1 MREIKKIVLIIPP
14 SPWLLSDRDIP
25 MFGILY
31 IASYLKSMCDV
42 IVCDLSSIP
51 EDQWF
56 IPIGDLYGIT
66 GVSPQFIYM
75 DKIIT
80 LLKDR
85 EPWTPVIVGGVH
97 ATVFPEHILEFT
109 HADACVVGEGEYTMH
124 RMLMGDD
131 WNSIDGL
138 QTRWKKATPY
148 RNLVNLSERIANEM
162 FYPDRKA
169 IDYYSYL
176 KPRTFGYMANVKKE
190 GSIMTGRGCPYSCA
204 FCASKKMHGNR
215 VRFNSAE
222 SVVKEFL
229 YLRDEF
235 GVQMVNVFDDTFI
248 LDKNRVY
255 KICQGLKDSGIQW
268 FCNTRVDCI
277 DKDLLIEM
285 KKSGCLSVG
294 IGFESGSNRLLK
306 LMNKKATIE
315 QARKCVKVVS
325 STGLMINGQLMCGLP
340 TETVDDVELTADFI
354 RNNPEVDTFGLHM
367 FQPFPGTD
375 VWEHPEK
382 YGMKIDKNTDFSD
395 YHTIGKH
402 NGSYHKDPILDAR
415 FKYLK
420 MVIGDRSRELRIN
433 ETNLDRH

>member
-25 MFGILY
+25 MMGPLY
-31 IASYLKSMCDV
+31 ISAYLKDTHPEV
-42 IVCDLSSIP
+42 EIVVCDLSGIR
-51 EDQWF
+51 EKQWF
-56 IPIGDLYGIT
+56 IPVGDMYGVT
-66 GVSPQFIYM
+66 GVSPQFVYIK
-75 DKIIT
+75 KIIEI
-80 LLKDR
+80 LKYR
-85 EPWTPVIVGGVH
+85 EPDKPVIVGGVH
-97 ATVFPEHILEFT
+97 ATALPEHVLENT
-109 HADACVVGEGEYTMH
+109 LADACVIGEGELTADSLVSGIRWDVIPGIVM
-124 RMLMGDD
+124 RGTNAGEILNTGLPTPFP
-131 WNSIDGL
+131 NIDQL
-138 QTRWKKATPY
+138 P
-148 RNLVNLSERIANEM
+148 L
-162 FYPDRKA
+162 PDRKA

-176 KPRTFGYMANVKKE
+176 VPRTFGYMADVKKE
-190 GSIMTGRGCPYSCA
+190 GSIITGRGCPYSCS
-204 FCASKKMHGNR
+204 FCASQKMHGNK
-215 VRFNSAE
+215 VRFNCAE
-222 SVVKEFL
+222 AVIDEFL

-235 GVQMVNVFDDTFI
+235 GVEMVNVFDDTFI

-277 DKDLLIEM
+277 DKDLLVEM

-294 IGFESGSNRLLK
+294 IGFESGSDRLLK

-315 QARKCVKVVS
+315 QARECVKVVS

-340 TETVDDVELTADFI
+340 TETVEDIELTSDFI

-382 YGMKIDKNTDFSD
+382 YKIEIDKDTDFSD

-402 NGSYHKDPILDAR
+402 DGSYHKDPVIDIR
-415 FKYLK
+415 YKYLK
-420 MVIGDRSRELRIN
+420 DIIGDRSREVRAK
-433 ETNLDRH
+433 

>member
-1 MREIKKIVLIIPP
+1 MREIKKVVLIIPP

-31 IASYLKSMCDV
+31 IASYLKSMCEV
-42 IVCDLSSIP
+42 VVCDLSSIP

-56 IPIGDLYGIT
+56 IPVGDLYGIT

-85 EPWTPVIVGGVH
+85 EPDAPVIVGGVH
-97 ATVFPEHILEFT
+97 ATVYPEHILENT
-109 HADACVVGEGEYTMH
+109 RADACVVGEGEYTMR

-131 WNSIDGL
+131 WQYIDGL
-138 QTRWKKATPY
+138 QTRGKKAIPY
-148 RNLVNLSERIANEM
+148 TNLVNLSKRIANEM

-176 KPRTFGYMANVKKE
+176 KPRTFGYMADVKKE
-190 GSIMTGRGCPYSCA
+190 GSIMTGRGCPYSCS
-204 FCASKKMHGNR
+204 FCASSKMHGNK
-215 VRFNSAE
+215 VRFSSAE
-222 SVVKEFL
+222 AVINEFL

-235 GVQMVNVFDDTFI
+235 GVEMVNVFDDTFI
-248 LDKNRVY
+248 LDKTRVY
-255 KICQGLKDSGIQW
+255 KICQGLKDSGMRW

-277 DKDLLIEM
+277 DKDLLVEM

-306 LMNKKATIE
+306 LINKKATIE
-315 QARKCVKVVS
+315 QARECVNVVS

-340 TETVDDVELTADFI
+340 TETVEDVELTVDFI

-420 MVIGDRSRELRIN
+420 AAIGDRSRELRIQ
-433 ETNLDRH
+433 